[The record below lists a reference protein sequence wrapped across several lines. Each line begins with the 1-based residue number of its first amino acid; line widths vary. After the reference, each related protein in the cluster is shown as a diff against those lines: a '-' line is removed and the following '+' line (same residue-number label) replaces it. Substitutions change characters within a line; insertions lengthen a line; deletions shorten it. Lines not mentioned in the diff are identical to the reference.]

1 MTRAELP
8 EASIP
13 KSHVG
18 ILENAL
24 LAVVSTIGSKDGLI
38 STNPIGFDWDGAY
51 VRISTLKSRVKY
63 RNLLSNAQ
71 ITFCVVDPAM
81 GTRYIEIRGYAEI
94 SEDPESQLA
103 KKVAGRMGGEGW
115 TPDMDGPGAERV
127 IIKIVPTQVSTPTL
141 YGGQLDQRAA
151 EFAESHAAERRFD
164 EPLVAESDKPRSF

>member
-1 MTRAELP
+1 MTTAKLP
-8 EASIP
+8 EAPIP
-13 KSHVG
+13 ESHVG

-24 LAVVSTIGSKDGLI
+24 LAVISTISYKDGLI
-38 STNPIGFDWDGAY
+38 STNPMGFDWDGDY

-71 ITFCVVDPAM
+71 ITFCAVDPAM

-94 SEDPESQLA
+94 SDDPEKSLA
-103 KKVAGRMGGEGW
+103 KKIAGGSW
-115 TPDMDGPGAERV
+115 TPEMDGPGAERV

-151 EFAESHAAERRFD
+151 KFAESQKSSA
-164 EPLVAESDKPRSF
+164 P